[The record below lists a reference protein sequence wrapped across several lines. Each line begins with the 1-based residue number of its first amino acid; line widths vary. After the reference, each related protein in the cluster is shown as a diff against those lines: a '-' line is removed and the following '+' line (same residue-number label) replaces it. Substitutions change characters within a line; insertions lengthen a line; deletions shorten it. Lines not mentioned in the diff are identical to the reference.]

1 MSDEEDF
8 SKIKV
13 LVADDSPINHRV
25 VSLSL
30 RGRISQIDSA
40 YDGLEAFEKFKENR
54 YDVILMDLQMPVING
69 CESAALI
76 RLFEREENYSTKCLI
91 VAMTASDYDKD
102 IQSCLDK
109 GMDTYLGKPFQV
121 NNFMQILHERFNHLS

>member
-1 MSDEEDF
+1 MADEEDF
-8 SKIKV
+8 TSLKL
-13 LVADDSPINHRV
+13 LVADDSPLNHRV

-30 RGRISQIDSA
+30 RGCISQVDSA

-54 YDVILMDLQMPVING
+54 YDVILMDMRMPVING

-76 RLFEREENYSTKCLI
+76 RMFEREENLSKKCLI
-91 VAMTASDYDKD
+91 VAMTANDFDDD

-121 NNFMQILHERFNHLS
+121 NNFLQILHERFNPLS